1 MLTLKDELG
10 AAYGFKADG
19 SPFIIAE
26 MSGNHNASLQRAL
39 EIVDAAAAT
48 GAHALKIQTFTA
60 DSMTL
65 DMDEGEFS
73 IKDPKSLWAGRR
85 LYDLYEEAKTP
96 AEWHKPIFDRAKEK
110 GILCFS
116 TPFSDDAV
124 ELLESLNA
132 PCYKIAS
139 FELTDIP
146 LIKTVARTKK
156 PMIMSTGMATIGE
169 IDEAVEAALS
179 NGCTNLTLLK
189 CTSSYPASPENTN
202 LVTIPQIKN
211 TFGVNVGLSDH
222 TLGIGASVAAI
233 ALGASV
239 IEKHF
244 IIDRSEG
251 GVDSAFSLEPAE
263 FKSLVEE
270 TERAYLAL
278 GHIHFGGTASEMAGR
293 KKRRSLYIGE
303 DLKAGDILTPSS
315 LRRIRPG
322 SGLAP
327 KYYEML
333 LGRRVGRDISRG
345 TPMSWDLLE
354 RNDV

>member
-1 MLTLKDELG
+1 MLTLKEELG
-10 AAYGFKADG
+10 SAHGLKADG

-65 DMDEGEFS
+65 DLDEGEFS
-73 IKDPKSLWAGRR
+73 IRDPKSLWAGRR

-96 AEWHKPIFDRAKEK
+96 AEWHKPIFDRAREK

-116 TPFSDDAV
+116 TPFSEGAV

-139 FELTDIP
+139 FEAVDLP
-146 LIKTVARTKK
+146 LIKAVASTGK
-156 PMIMSTGMATIGE
+156 PMIISTGMATVVE
-169 IDEAVEAALS
+169 IAEAVEAAMS
-179 NGCTNLTLLK
+179 AGCTNLTLLK
-189 CTSSYPASPENTN
+189 CTSSYPAAPENTN
-202 LVTIPQIKN
+202 LLTIPQIKA
-211 TFGVNVGLSDH
+211 TFGCNVGLSDH
-222 TLGIGASVAAI
+222 TLGIGVSVAAI

-251 GVDSAFSLEPAE
+251 GVDSAFSLEPDE
-263 FKSLVEE
+263 FGSLVEE
-270 TERAYLAL
+270 TERAYRAL
-278 GHIHFGGTASEMAGR
+278 GQIHFGGTASEQAGR
-293 KKRRSLYIGE
+293 KKRRSLYVGE

-333 LGRRVGRDISRG
+333 LGRRVGRNVSRG

-354 RNDV
+354 GEDA